1 MGFGVHC
8 DGHGLVYIGGAVE
21 VDAADALVMFDDGN
35 ARAFGDGTNQAFATT
50 GDAEIYE
57 FGERQQ
63 FRNGSAVGSGNDLDR
78 LRRKVF
84 ARRLA
89 CLNHQSSNDLV

>member
-1 MGFGVHC
+1 MGFGVQR
-8 DGHGLVYIGGAVE
+8 DGDGLVGIGGAID
-21 VDAADALVMFDDGN
+21 VDAADALVMFDDGT

-57 FGERQQ
+57 FGECQQ
-63 FRNGSAVGSGNDLDR
+63 FGNGSAVGSGNDLDR
-78 LRRKVF
+78 LLRKVF

-89 CLNHQSSNDLV
+89 RLNHQSSNDLV